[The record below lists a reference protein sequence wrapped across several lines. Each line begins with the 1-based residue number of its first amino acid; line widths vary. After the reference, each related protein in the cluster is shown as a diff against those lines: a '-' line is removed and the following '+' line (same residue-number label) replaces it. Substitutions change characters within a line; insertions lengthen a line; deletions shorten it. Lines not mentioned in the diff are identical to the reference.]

1 MRQRSKQSISRTN
14 HNAYRNRHKPKPKT
28 GIPQNDVQSAPENSR
43 TKLVVVESPAKA
55 KTIGSYLGNDYIV
68 VASFGHLFD
77 LPKQELGI
85 DIKRNFAP
93 RFVLLEGRERILEN
107 IKRSCKHA
115 ATVLLATDPD
125 REGEAIAWHIQRAI
139 HAHYPNLP
147 TYRITFNAIT
157 KTAIQEALKK
167 TRSVD
172 LKLVEAQITRR
183 LIDRLVG
190 YLISE
195 QLWHAFNIN
204 TLSAGRVQ
212 STALRLV
219 VERERA
225 IQAFQPKPYWLFFAE
240 FVQPDDPQ
248 PFQAQ
253 LIALNGKPVKVENQE
268 EAQSILAALKT
279 LDYAVATYTEKVTPK
294 YPPPPFITSTLQQ
307 AAARILKLSPETTM
321 RYAQTLY
328 EGIEVQQKPTGLIT
342 YMRTDSPRVAPE
354 AQAQA
359 RDWIAKNLG
368 THFLPEKPRQF
379 HSRSNAQDAH
389 EAIRP
394 TIVNYSPD
402 YLDKLAAWKSPLPEL
417 YRLIWQRFLASQAAP
432 ARFNVITV
440 NIQGH
445 SPHTNLQAT
454 FLARA
459 RQLIFP
465 GFLALYPDYEKEEA
479 IAQQERSENPEN
491 EDERELPTLTH
502 LPKLKPGNGLI
513 LRNIKAEQRWTKP
526 PPHFSEASLI
536 RQLEQLGIGRPS
548 TYASILQRLKEKQ
561 YTYLSKGTLR
571 VSKLGEQVCD
581 FLTQHFPTFMD
592 IHYTASMEKALDDI
606 EKGTVTRQTIVK
618 KVYQHLT
625 EMLSKLQSK
634 EKPST

>member
-1 MRQRSKQSISRTN
+1 MRQRSKRNTATTN
-14 HNAYRNRHKPKPKT
+14 HVLYRNQHKPRRKT
-28 GIPQNDVQSAPENSR
+28 SSPQSDIQPAPRNTR

-55 KTIGSYLGNDYIV
+55 KTIGSYLGNDYTV

-77 LPKQELGI
+77 LPKHELGI
-85 DIKRNFAP
+85 DINRNFTP
-93 RFVLLEGRERILEN
+93 RFVLLEGRQRILEN
-107 IKRSCKHA
+107 IKQSCKYA
-115 ATVLLATDPD
+115 STVLLATDPD

-139 HAHYPNLP
+139 HAQYPNLP

-167 TRSVD
+167 PRPVD
-172 LKLVEAQITRR
+172 LKLVNAQITRR

-190 YLISE
+190 YLISQ
-195 QLWHAFNIN
+195 QLWRAFNIN

-240 FVQPDDPQ
+240 FTLPDNPQ

-253 LIALNGKPVKVENQE
+253 LIAINDKPVKVENQE
-268 EAQSILAALKT
+268 EAQSILASLKT
-279 LDYAVATYTEKVTPK
+279 LDYSVATRTEKITPK

-321 RYAQTLY
+321 HYAQILY

-368 THFLPEKPRQF
+368 AHFLPEKPRQF

-394 TIVNYSPD
+394 TLVSYSPD

-432 ARFNVITV
+432 ARFNIITV
-440 NIQGH
+440 NIQGS
-445 SPHTNLQAT
+445 SPHTNLQVT
-454 FLARA
+454 FRVRA
-459 RQLIFP
+459 SQLLFP
-465 GFLALYPDYEKEEA
+465 GFLALYPDHEKEEA
-479 IAQQERSENPEN
+479 IAKQERSENSEN
-491 EDERELPTLTH
+491 EDEKELPTLAH
-502 LPKLKPGNGLI
+502 LPDLKPGDKLI
-513 LRNIKAEQRWTKP
+513 LHNINAEQRWTKP

-548 TYASILQRLKEKQ
+548 TYATILQRLKERQ

-571 VSKLGEQVCD
+571 ASKLGEQVCD

-592 IHYTASMEKALDDI
+592 VRYTASMEKALDDI
-606 EKGTVTRQTIVK
+606 EKGTVTRQKVVET
-618 KVYQHLT
+618 VYQHLT

-634 EKPST
+634 EKPSA